1 MPACTLPSEPTALLD
16 RRGCLRLG
24 LLAGGLAWAGLGVA
38 ADPVLWLVSAD
49 QSGPY
54 AEATSVLRDGLPG
67 ATLRGFGAAEALPVG
82 RDAPPALVLT
92 LGNAALRATL
102 ERASADPMLAQVPLL
117 AGLLPRASF
126 EALQRRGGPPVSG
139 VWLDPAP
146 ERHLDLIRLALPE
159 RRRVGVLWGPGSR
172 ALRPALQKAAEE
184 RDLRLV
190 SAELPALE
198 LFPALSQVLEQADVL
213 LTLPDSLVYTPA
225 SLNNV
230 LMAAYRQRVPVLG
243 YAATHVRAGAV
254 LALHTQP
261 QQAGRQ
267 LAALAR
273 RVLQERRVPPPSP
286 STLWSVDSNEQVA
299 RSLGLSLPDATVLAQ
314 ALQRLEK
321 KP

>member
-1 MPACTLPSEPTALLD
+1 MISELTAPLD
-16 RRGCLRLG
+16 RRSCLRLG
-24 LLAGGLAWAGLGVA
+24 VLAGGLAWTGLGVA
-38 ADPVLWLVSAD
+38 ADPVVWLVSAD

-54 AEATSVLRDGLPG
+54 AEAMSALREGLPG
-67 ATLRGFGAAEALPVG
+67 GGLRSLGAADTLPAG
-82 RDAPPALVLT
+82 REGTPALVLT

-102 ERASADPMLAQVPLL
+102 ERASADPALAQVPIL
-117 AGLLPRASF
+117 AGLLPRASY

-159 RRRVGVLWGPGSR
+159 RRRVGVLWGPSSR

-198 LFPALSQVLEQADVL
+198 LFPALSQVLAQADVL

-243 YAATHVRAGAV
+243 YAATHVRAGAL

-273 RVLQERRVPPPSP
+273 RVLQERRVPPPGP
-286 STLWSVDSNEQVA
+286 STQWSVDSNDQVA
-299 RSLGLSLPDATVLAQ
+299 RSLGLSLPDAATLAQ